1 MKFLALLLTTN
12 LIYSGLVEAAP
23 LDDNSSTK
31 TPSITIPKSTKIA
44 VIDGELNGSEWQ
56 DARIISVNNE
66 TYPRENMDAPVKTEA
81 FVYENGET
89 LFIAFKAYDPDPS
102 KIIANLTDRD
112 SNWNDD
118 RVAIKIDSYH
128 DHALA
133 YQFFVNPLGTQA
145 DAIENELTKNESP
158 AWDGIWEA
166 AGKITDFGYQVE
178 IAIPLRILNFNDSLD
193 IQNWGMEFVRFY
205 PRDTQMRISNAQMS
219 QDNNCWICQMPVE
232 RGFSGAKQGNNLT
245 AIPTLVTGS
254 TENRDLSESND
265 WSEESDSDVGLDI
278 KWGITPDITLNATL
292 NPDFSQVEADS
303 GQLNVNNTFALYLQ
317 EKRSFFLENQDYFD
331 TPVNLIYTRNINA
344 PDYGAKI
351 TGKSG
356 DHSFAAFIANDK
368 TANIITPGNL
378 RSSGYSIDQDTL
390 NSAFRYRYAVNKEL
404 AVGVVSTIRDN
415 NDYHNEVFSIDTK
428 YQPSPQDTVNFQ
440 IIRTNTKFSE
450 TGLTDV
456 LDYFSNSSTDEQT
469 NITTF
474 NFGEQYLR
482 AFSVNNSDLAY
493 RIQYTH
499 ENRDWYFNV
508 RHEDIGEN
516 FRADLAFIDTV
527 DRTMSV
533 IGGGYV
539 WRGDEDDWW
548 SRFRVNGDIDITH
561 NQKGELLEQ
570 ENELN
575 FNFNG
580 PKQSFLR
587 VGFMGRDRVGA
598 RTNNELSYNH
608 DNPVVIDAQSAQD
621 YLAIDANTDMFYEK
635 NINMWGEFKPT
646 SNLWLGTYFRNGKAI
661 DYANNRISDQF
672 VIEPNISWNINTN
685 LKSQL
690 RFEYTQLDHEGD
702 NVFTAKL
709 LDLRNTYQ
717 FSIKSFLRLSL
728 VYTEID
734 RNLSKYV
741 DPGSRNEN
749 FRRLSAQLLYSYK
762 INPQTLFFVGYSE
775 AGKDN
780 DSLSNIKSD
789 NRSVFMKL
797 SYAWLM

>member
-1 MKFLALLLTTN
+1 M
-12 LIYSGLVEAAP
+12 S
-23 LDDNSSTK
+23 
-31 TPSITIPKSTKIA
+31 
-44 VIDGELNGSEWQ
+44 
-56 DARIISVNNE
+56 
-66 TYPRENMDAPVKTEA
+66 APVKTEA
-81 FVYENGET
+81 FVYENGDT

-118 RVAIKIDSYH
+118 RVAVKIDSYH
-128 DHALA
+128 DHSLA
-133 YQFFVNPLGTQA
+133 YQFFINPLGTQA

-166 AGKITDFGYQVE
+166 AGQITDFGYQVE
-178 IAIPLRILNFNDSLD
+178 IAIPLRILNFDDSLD
-193 IQNWGMEFVRFY
+193 IQHWGMEFVRFY

-219 QDNNCWICQMPVE
+219 QDNNCWICQMPIE

-245 AIPTLVTGS
+245 AIPTFVTGKTKS
-254 TENRDLSESND
+254 RDLSETND
-265 WSEESDSDVGLDI
+265 WSEESNSDVGLDV

-368 TANIITPGNL
+368 TANIITPSNL
-378 RSSGYSIDQDTL
+378 RSSGYSIEQDTL

-415 NDYHNEVFSIDTK
+415 DDYHNEVLSFDTK

-440 IIRTNTKFSE
+440 IIRTNTEFSE
-450 TGLTDV
+450 VGLSDV
-456 LDYFSNSSTDEQT
+456 FDYFSDTSTDEHT

-482 AFSVNNSDLAY
+482 AFSVNSSDLAY

-539 WRGDEDDWW
+539 WRGDDDDWW
-548 SRFRVNGDIDITH
+548 SRFRINGDIDITH
-561 NQKGELLEQ
+561 NQDGELLEQ
-570 ENELN
+570 ENEFN
-575 FNFNG
+575 INFNG
-580 PKQSFLR
+580 PKQSYLR
-587 VGFMGRDRVGA
+587 VGFLGRDRVGA
-598 RTNNELSYNH
+598 RTNNELVYSH
-608 DNPVVIDAQSAQD
+608 DNPVIIDAQSAQD

-646 SNLWLGTYFRNGKAI
+646 SNLWLGNYFKKGKAI
-661 DYANNRISDQF
+661 DYANNRISDQL
-672 VIEPNISWNINTN
+672 VLEPNISWNINTH
-685 LKSQL
+685 LKSQI
-690 RFEYTQLDHEGD
+690 RFEYTRLDHEGD

-741 DPGSRNEN
+741 DPGDRNEN

-780 DSLSNIKSD
+780 DSLTNIKSD

-797 SYAWLM
+797 SYAWLL